1 MVSRSRLTI
10 LSFISVL
17 ASSFFVQASE
27 LFSGVSASTGELSYV
42 VCTASAKLNVRDQS
56 LASVLFQVA
65 SYTKVLPVQSFG
77 EDRADKVING
87 KLFSFM
93 KVQFPE
99 IKSEA
104 NVGWVIADTI
114 RLASQ
119 CQTPLQTSKAM
130 GDGRYTFP
138 TAKRPTANYKTG
150 MRAFKASRGGGS
162 RYHAAVDLYR
172 KHNDPTMAVT
182 TGTVIRGRY
191 AFYQG
196 TYAIEVKHSDGKVIR
211 YGEITGASVVGVLQ
225 GSSVS
230 TGQSIGYIGTVNSGC
245 CNPMLHFEM
254 YSGKASGPL
263 SQGGNKFQ
271 RRSDLMDPS
280 ALVTQWEK
288 AQFGVSY

>member
-1 MVSRSRLTI
+1 MASRSRLII
-10 LSFISVL
+10 LCFISVL
-17 ASSFFVQASE
+17 TTSFFAQASE
-27 LFSGVSASTGELSYV
+27 LFSKVSASTGELSYV
-42 VCTASAKLNVRDQS
+42 VCTSSTKLNVRDKL
-56 LASVLFQVA
+56 LATVLFQVA
-65 SYTKVLPVQSFG
+65 PNTKVLPVQSFG
-77 EDRADKVING
+77 EDRVDKVING

-99 IKSEA
+99 ISSDA
-104 NVGWVIADTI
+104 NVGWVIADAI
-114 RLASQ
+114 RLVSE
-119 CQTPLQTSKAM
+119 CQAPQQTSKAV
-130 GDGRYTFP
+130 GDGRYSFP

-211 YGEITGASVVGVLQ
+211 YGEITGASAVGVLQ

-230 TGQSIGYIGTVNSGC
+230 TGQTIGYIGTVNSGC

-254 YSGKASGPL
+254 YSGKATGPL

-271 RRSDLMDPS
+271 RRSDLIDPS
-280 ALVTQWEK
+280 ASVTQWEK

>member
-1 MVSRSRLTI
+1 MVSRSRFI
-10 LSFISVL
+10 IISFISVF
-17 ASSFFVQASE
+17 ATNFCVQASE

-42 VCTASAKLNVRDQS
+42 VCTSSAKLNVRDQS
-56 LASVLFQVA
+56 LANVLFQVA
-65 SYTKVLPVQSFG
+65 PYTKVLPVQSFG
-77 EDRADKVING
+77 EDRADKVISG

-99 IKSEA
+99 INLSA
-104 NVGWVIADTI
+104 NMGWVAADAI

-119 CQTPLQTSKAM
+119 CQTPLPTVKAV

-196 TYAIEVKHSDGKVIR
+196 TYAIEVKHSDGKIIR
-211 YGEITGASVVGVLQ
+211 YGEITGATAVGVLQ
-225 GSSVS
+225 GSQVS
-230 TGQSIGYIGTVNSGC
+230 TGQTIGYIGTVNSGC
-245 CNPMLHFEM
+245 CSPMLHFEM
-254 YSGKASGPL
+254 YSGKATGAL

-271 RRSDLMDPS
+271 RRSDLIDPS
-280 ALVTQWEK
+280 VPVTQWEK